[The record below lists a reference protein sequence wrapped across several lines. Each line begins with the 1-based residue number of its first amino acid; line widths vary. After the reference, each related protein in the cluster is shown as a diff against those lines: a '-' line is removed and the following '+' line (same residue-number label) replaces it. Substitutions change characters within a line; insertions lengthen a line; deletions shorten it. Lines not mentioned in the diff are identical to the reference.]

1 MELHRLC
8 LSSAFS
14 FASTAIA
21 VAAVLTRVNLR
32 PGQLSN
38 ILVHHG
44 NFGFGVELDIERFC
58 GSPEPVGGNF
68 GMLRCRELYWR
79 SGGDRHTRLK
89 LSAREFTFAAEE
101 DSGIGNAPQL
111 AAVEGCFQN
120 ADELLGLRGSAFRF
134 PCILKDYE
142 GGAVAFLEELQ
153 VDLEYAFDVRF
164 HRAFPLFFCFCQS
177 VSQCKGKTRS
187 VFFVLLLNPR
197 ER

>member
-79 SGGDRHTRLK
+79 SGGDRHTMLK
-89 LSAREFTFAAEE
+89 LSAREFTFSAVG
-101 DSGIGNAPQL
+101 SFWIGNPPQL
-111 AAVEGCFQN
+111 ASVERSFQ
-120 ADELLGLRGSAFRF
+120 D
-134 PCILKDYE
+134 D
-142 GGAVAFLEELQ
+142 
-153 VDLEYAFDVRF
+153 
-164 HRAFPLFFCFCQS
+164 
-177 VSQCKGKTRS
+177 
-187 VFFVLLLNPR
+187 
-197 ER
+197 